1 MKDKT
6 SGSASRL
13 KQVAEELHR
22 LADNL
27 GAGSVKIGGVELS
40 ISESVTLKVKQ
51 KMTGKK
57 VIFDLKIQALL
68 AEDEILP
75 VSGSPKKT
83 KTRTKNK
90 RPYGVKAEK
99 KKYTALWRQI
109 SSAIK
114 KGECPDA
121 LAVADLEEVSKEYG
135 AVAPPEWAG
144 LWLACEALIGRCV
157 GLAQAGDFTAAQQ
170 VLIEIGLAKKSC
182 HNLYK

>member
-1 MKDKT
+1 MKDTT

-13 KQVAEELHR
+13 NQVAEELHR
-22 LADNL
+22 LADNI

-68 AEDEILP
+68 AEDELLP

-83 KTRTKNK
+83 KTRAKNK
-90 RPYGVKAEK
+90 RPYDVKAQK

-121 LAVADLEEVSKEYG
+121 LAVAELEEVSNAYG
-135 AVAPPEWAG
+135 AAAPPEWAG
-144 LWLACEALIGRCV
+144 LWLENEGLIEKCV
-157 GLAQAGDFTAAQQ
+157 GLAQTGDFTAAQK
-170 VLIEIGLAKKSC
+170 VLTEIGQAKKSC